1 MIGSQS
7 MRHGHV
13 VLAGWDCLLDL
24 VHGGSAEVVVNGESL
39 RLAKVVAVARL
50 VILISLNFLCGQLS
64 SECHGVSMWDSIAL
78 SCSQSHRHIFSE
90 DLTVACSVLDY
101 FHTP

>member
-24 VHGGSAEVVVNGESL
+24 VHCGSAEVVVNGESL
-39 RLAKVVAVARL
+39 RLAKVVAVAR
-50 VILISLNFLCGQLS
+50 
-64 SECHGVSMWDSIAL
+64 
-78 SCSQSHRHIFSE
+78 
-90 DLTVACSVLDY
+90 
-101 FHTP
+101 

>member
-39 RLAKVVAVARL
+39 RLAKVVAVAR
-50 VILISLNFLCGQLS
+50 
-64 SECHGVSMWDSIAL
+64 
-78 SCSQSHRHIFSE
+78 
-90 DLTVACSVLDY
+90 
-101 FHTP
+101 